1 MTEDIY
7 TTIGEVFDPS
17 KYYNCIEAGT
27 LDRVVLRRPCRK
39 YTRST
44 GADGHRNRQAT
55 PEAVRGQYNE

>member
-1 MTEDIY
+1 MDQMTIKKMNVADAGGWY
-7 TTIGEVFDPS
+7 MA
-17 KYYNCIEAGT
+17 EAA
-27 LDRVVLRRPCRK
+27 VRK